1 MSVIVTVEAGRR
13 RPALAPAPARSPVAP
28 PVVAPL
34 VGRLATWA
42 RRRPADT
49 AYTFVDFAADPD
61 GVPRELSWGELHRR
75 ATALAGRLRRVAA
88 EGDRVAVLAPPSPEY
103 VVALFACWYAGTVA
117 VPLFPP
123 DLPRH
128 GERLASSYRDC
139 APRCVVTT
147 SPAAD
152 RVTEFIEAQPFVEAE
167 PGRPALVLADD
178 DGAAAEPFTR
188 SAASRDDVAYLQYTS
203 GSTRT
208 QAGVVISYGNL
219 AANVRQ
225 LWTAFAEG
233 RGAVTA
239 VNWLPLFHDM
249 GLLATVAVPLL
260 YGTRS
265 VFFDPVAF
273 LMRPE
278 RWLRLL
284 STAGTA
290 YTAAPNFAYD
300 YCVRRIDPAARDGFD
315 LSRVFVWLNG
325 AEPVRAG
332 TVAAFADAFAGSGLD
347 RSAICAAYGLAEAT
361 VFVAGDPPDRPPT
374 VTRFD
379 RVALAAGTARV
390 AEDGAASS
398 ALVSCGRPVGQRVAI
413 VDPDRR
419 VRLPDGQVGEIW
431 VYGANTARR
440 YWRQPELTAEVF
452 GAMLAGSG
460 GLPIGPWM
468 RTGDLGVVHDGELY
482 VTGRRKDLIIV
493 AGRNHYPQD
502 IEATAAI
509 AAPQVAD
516 GHVVAFAVPDSAVP
530 DGAGEKAV
538 VVAERSRSA
547 PPGDPDAVAREVR
560 AAVWAAHDLALHDV
574 LLIEPGG
581 LPRTPS
587 GNPPRSPARERSLAG
602 GSPTRPAR

>member
-1 MSVIVTVEAGRR
+1 MSVIVTVEASRGRR
-13 RPALAPAPARSPVAP
+13 ASAPAPAPAPAPVA
-28 PVVAPL
+28 APL

-42 RRRPADT
+42 HRRPADT

-61 GVPRELSWGELHRR
+61 GVPRDLSWGELHRR
-75 ATALAGRLRRVAA
+75 ATALAARLRRVAA
-88 EGDRVAVLAPPSPEY
+88 RGDRVAVLAPPGPEY
-103 VVALFACWYAGTVA
+103 VVALFAAWYAGTVA

-128 GERLASSYRDC
+128 GERLASSYVDC

-147 SPAAD
+147 SLAAD
-152 RVTEFIEAQPFVEAE
+152 RVTEFIEAQ

-178 DGAAAEPFTR
+178 DGAVAEPFAH

-208 QAGVVISYGNL
+208 PAGVVISYGNL

-233 RGAVTA
+233 RGAITA

-300 YCVRRIDPAARDGFD
+300 YCVRRIAPAARDGFD

-325 AEPVRAG
+325 AEPVSPG
-332 TVAAFADAFAGSGLD
+332 TVTAFADAFAGSGLD

-361 VFVAGDPPDRPPT
+361 VFVSGDSPERPPT

-390 AEDGAASS
+390 AEEGAATS

-452 GAMLAGSG
+452 GAMLTGSG

-468 RTGDLGVVHDGELY
+468 RTGDLGVMHDGDLY
-482 VTGRRKDLIIV
+482 ITGRRKDLIIV

-502 IEATAAI
+502 LEATAA
-509 AAPQVAD
+509 AASPQVAD
-516 GHVVAFAVPDSAVP
+516 GHVVAFAVPDEDV
-530 DGAGEKAV
+530 EKAV

-547 PPGDPDAVAREVR
+547 PPGDPRPDEVARDVR

-581 LPRTPS
+581 LPRTSS
-587 GNPPRSPARERSLAG
+587 GKLTRSLARERYLAG
-602 GSPTRPAR
+602 GFPTRPAR

>member
-13 RPALAPAPARSPVAP
+13 RPVPAPAPAPAPVA
-28 PVVAPL
+28 VPL

-42 RRRPADT
+42 HRRPADT
-49 AYTFVDFAADPD
+49 AYTFVDFAADPE
-61 GVPRELSWGELHRR
+61 GVPRDLSWGELHRR
-75 ATALAGRLRRVAA
+75 ATVLAGRLRRVSAQ
-88 EGDRVAVLAPPSPEY
+88 GDRVAVLAPSGPEY

-128 GERLASSYRDC
+128 GERLASSYVDC

-147 SPAAD
+147 SAAAD
-152 RVTEFIEAQPFVEAE
+152 RVKEFIEAR
-167 PGRPALVLADD
+167 PGRPALILADD

-208 QAGVVISYGNL
+208 PAGVVISYGNL

-260 YGTRS
+260 HGTRS

-300 YCVRRIDPAARDGFD
+300 YCVRRIAPAARAGFD

-332 TVAAFADAFAGSGLD
+332 TVAAFADAFAGSGVD

-361 VFVAGDPPDRPPT
+361 VFVAGDPPERPPT

-390 AEDGAASS
+390 ARDGAATSE
-398 ALVSCGRPVGQRVAI
+398 LVSCGRPVGQRVAI

-419 VRLPDGQVGEIW
+419 VRLPDGEVGEIW

-452 GAMLAGSG
+452 GAMLTGSG

-468 RTGDLGVVHDGELY
+468 RTGDLGVVYEGELY
-482 VTGRRKDLIIV
+482 ITGRRKDLIIV

-502 IEATAAI
+502 IEATAAA

-516 GHVVAFAVPDSAVP
+516 GHVVAFAVSHFGGP
-530 DGAGEKAV
+530 DGAVEKAV
-538 VVAERSRSA
+538 VVAERARSA
-547 PPGDPDAVAREVR
+547 PPGDQRPDEAARDVR

-581 LPRTPS
+581 LPRTSS
-587 GNPPRSPARERSLAG
+587 GKLTRNLARERYLAG
-602 GSPTRPAR
+602 GFPTRPAR